1 MAAQKLTKGRLVQI
15 IVMLSILLAAF
26 TWRTVTYENNETVDC
41 ILSTPCEI
49 TIDKYNVRVSSD
61 NHNYLIETSESNK
74 IDISY
79 EGDGSLVA
87 KSPSSWLLAT
97 DEPTSQIT
105 VTTTQQDHSVSVT
118 LSK

>member
-26 TWRTVTYENNETVDC
+26 TWRTVTYTNNETVNC
-41 ILSTPCEI
+41 ILAEPCVI
-49 TIDKYNVRVSSD
+49 TIDKYNVIVSSD
-61 NHNYLIETSESNK
+61 SVGYLIETPESNK
-74 IDISY
+74 VDINY
-79 EGDGSLVA
+79 VGEGSLVA
-87 KSPSSWLLAT
+87 KSASSWLLKT

-105 VTTTQQDHSVSVT
+105 VTNTQQDNRISVT

>member
-15 IVMLSILLAAF
+15 IVMLSILVAAF

-41 ILSTPCEI
+41 ILSAPCEI
-49 TIDKYNVRVSSD
+49 TIDKYNVSVSSD
-61 NHNYLIETSESNK
+61 NHGYLIETSESNK
-74 IDISY
+74 IAISH
-79 EGDGSLVA
+79 DGKGTLIV
-87 KSPSSWLLAT
+87 KNPSSWLLTT

-105 VTTTQQDHSVSVT
+105 VTTPQQGHRVSVT